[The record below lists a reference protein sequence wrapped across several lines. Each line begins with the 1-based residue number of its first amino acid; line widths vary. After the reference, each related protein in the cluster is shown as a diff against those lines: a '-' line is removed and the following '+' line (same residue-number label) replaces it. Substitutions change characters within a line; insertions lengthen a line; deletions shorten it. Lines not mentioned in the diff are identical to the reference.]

1 MDCSGAIASNTQ
13 GKPYVG
19 GLVAGSHFG
28 GFASMLQCVAI
39 GATWGQKSRKVWR
52 QDGRQS
58 PTGATGSTW
67 NGQDGS
73 NGGTAAGGDPRANL
87 LRSGGR
93 PGFFT
98 EVGSLSHSRAR
109 KWTAGNW
116 DISTLVARQN
126 SPIQEGTN
134 KNGQP
139 LADAEP
145 GRKPYPRDLAEESK
159 RRKRANFGRQNG
171 GAGNPVK
178 KKGNRGRKSFLKKLE
193 EVKPGSLALEN
204 AIKELENGFYA
215 DSSKDGRE
223 SRCQKVLEIARRVA
237 GGDPFPL
244 TRHTVIATA
253 ACLKLAKLVSA
264 DQYLGVLKC
273 MHIEEGYGVS
283 EYLHRL
289 FAQCK
294 RSLKRDRGPENRA
307 PEFRIDKI
315 EKMWLDWKC
324 KGNLGI
330 QRPVLAYVWAVHWML
345 REIELRECLIRDV
358 ILDENKRQVTL
369 TIRKSKT
376 DQSAAGTRRTLMC
389 ICQPC
394 TGGAECVW
402 SVAQLA
408 MKVARDRDPDEH
420 LFTTNQGDKTT
431 KATMVA
437 AWNRMLMG
445 GIRGHSPRRSGAMRY
460 VRAGLQIQELAFLGR
475 WRSAAVLRYAEEA
488 LREMPTNGKLRQPPD
503 VAPAAVPEQMS
514 EEDDEEQV
522 RMELNQP
529 KVGDKAR
536 EVPPPSLAA
545 ENWVEK
551 SDKQLLVKATTRTPF
566 RPAHVVTLANWKIPM
581 TSWTTAC
588 GWRFAA
594 NPSGFKFVIDDE
606 ADLHRCSKCKA
617 ATEVR
622 DDVREVPNWRTH
634 LPSVGK

>member
-1 MDCSGAIASNTQ
+1 MRPQTGSLTRWTAQVRLPATLKANHML
-13 GKPYVG
+13 VVWL
-19 GLVAGSHFG
+19 LVA
-28 GFASMLQCVAI
+28 
-39 GATWGQKSRKVWR
+39 
-52 QDGRQS
+52 
-58 PTGATGSTW
+58 
-67 NGQDGS
+67 
-73 NGGTAAGGDPRANL
+73 
-87 LRSGGR
+87 
-93 PGFFT
+93 
-98 EVGSLSHSRAR
+98 
-109 KWTAGNW
+109 
-116 DISTLVARQN
+116 TLVALLACYSVWQLARLGVKRVGKFGAKMVDKVQR
-126 SPIQEGTN
+126 
-134 KNGQP
+134 GQP
-139 LADAEP
+139 EVRGTDRMVQTEELLLEVIPEPAFLEVVGGPDSLRRLDPSPTREPESGRLEIGTLAPWSPDRTPPSRREP
-145 GRKPYPRDLAEESK
+145 TRMAEESK

-171 GAGNPVK
+171 RAGNPVR
-178 KKGNRGRKSFLKKLE
+178 KKGNRGRRSFLKKLE
-193 EVKPGSLALEN
+193 GVNPGSLALEN
-204 AIKELENGFYA
+204 AIKELEDGFYA

-283 EYLHRL
+283 ECLHRL

-358 ILDENKRQVTL
+358 VLDENKRQVTL

-389 ICQPC
+389 VCQPC

-420 LFTTNQGDKTT
+420 LFTTNRGDKTT

-488 LREMPTNGKLRQPPD
+488 LREMPTNGKLRQPPV
-503 VAPAAVPEQMS
+503 VAPAAVPEKNS

-529 KVGDKAR
+529 KVGDETQ
-536 EVPPPSLAA
+536 EVPLPSLAA

-581 TSWTTAC
+581 ASWTTAC

-594 NPSGFKFVIDDE
+594 NPSGFKFVINDE